1 MTTDASVV
9 IDAAFRSIGV
19 QVAMHLEG
27 GGVLV
32 LSGMVALVCL
42 ESLKLGGVV
51 TRLSLITDG
60 LSLGQFLTVFG
71 DVGFD

>member
-1 MTTDASVV
+1 MVSSFVSRHRRGIPERRDSGRNAL
-9 IDAAFRSIGV
+9 R
-19 QVAMHLEG
+19 G

-71 DVGFD
+71 DVSFD

>member
-1 MTTDASVV
+1 
-9 IDAAFRSIGV
+9 
-19 QVAMHLEG
+19 MHLEG

-32 LSGMVALVCL
+32 LSGMVALVYL

-51 TRLSLITDG
+51 TRLRLITDD

>member
-1 MTTDASVV
+1 
-9 IDAAFRSIGV
+9 
-19 QVAMHLEG
+19 MHLEG

-32 LSGMVALVCL
+32 LLGMVAAIRL

-51 TRLSLITDG
+51 TRLGLITAG